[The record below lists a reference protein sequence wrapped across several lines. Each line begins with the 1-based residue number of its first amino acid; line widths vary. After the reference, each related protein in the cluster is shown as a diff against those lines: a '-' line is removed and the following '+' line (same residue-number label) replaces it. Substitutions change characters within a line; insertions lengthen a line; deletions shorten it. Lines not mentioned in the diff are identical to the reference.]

1 MKCLNNFTLSLS
13 FVSEAWRSDGPGV
26 RAYTWFRPPR
36 IGSRLP
42 TPACPALVHRD
53 GFRPK
58 FRLPLDFYKRSLWLT
73 QWHLGVQ
80 RSVSTQHQCL
90 VIPGDVWTS
99 PPGAQLL
106 RPTAA
111 GSSGKRGRLHPQ
123 PSGRV
128 PSHPYAASLSVE
140 RFEVWGTGGRF
151 DAVS

>member
-1 MKCLNNFTLSLS
+1 MKCLNIFTLSSS
-13 FVSEAWRSDGPGV
+13 FVSEAWWSDGPGV

-73 QWHLGVQ
+73 QWHLEVQ

-90 VIPGDVWTS
+90 VIPGDVWIS
-99 PPGAQLL
+99 LPWG
-106 RPTAA
+106 TAA
-111 GSSGKRGRLHPQ
+111 AAHSRRQLGEEGPFTPAAVRQGPFSPVRCLPFCREIRGLGNR
-123 PSGRV
+123 R
-128 PSHPYAASLSVE
+128 
-140 RFEVWGTGGRF
+140 EV
-151 DAVS
+151 